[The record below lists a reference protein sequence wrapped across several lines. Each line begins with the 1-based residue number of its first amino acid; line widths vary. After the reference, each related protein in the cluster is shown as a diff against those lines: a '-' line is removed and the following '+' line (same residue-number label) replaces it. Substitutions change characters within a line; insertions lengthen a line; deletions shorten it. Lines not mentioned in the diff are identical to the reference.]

1 MKLSARERLVL
12 ALDVN
17 NFKKA
22 EELVDKLTDYVG
34 VFKIGNQ
41 LFTAE
46 GTKVI
51 KMVQEKG
58 GKVFLDLKF
67 HDIPNTV
74 ARAAEVV
81 SKLGVYIFD
90 IHTSGGYEMMKAAV
104 EASKKSSFALGISKP
119 LILGVTLLTSI
130 NQEILEKEIG
140 IKKSIEEQV
149 VHLAKLAKA
158 AGLDGVVASPWE
170 IKALRAAC
178 GEGFVILTPGI
189 RPVCLCVT
197 CLRASSLRQARRQAG
212 KSDDD
217 QKRIMTPQEAIKL
230 GADFIVIGRPITNA
244 TNPVKAS
251 QEILK
256 EMEEVL
262 KDGY

>member
-81 SKLGVYIFD
+81 SKLGIYIFD
-90 IHTSGGYEMMKAAV
+90 IHTSGGYEMMKATV
-104 EASKKSSFALGISKP
+104 EASKKLSFALGISKP

-140 IKKSIEEQV
+140 IKKRLEEQV

-158 AGLDGVVASPWE
+158 AGLDGVVASSWE
-170 IKALRAAC
+170 IKEIRKAC
-178 GEGFVILTPGI
+178 GEDFVILTPGI
-189 RPVCLCVT
+189 RP
-197 CLRASSLRQARRQAG
+197 AG
-212 KSDDD
+212 KSSDD
-217 QKRIMTPQEAIKL
+217 QKRIMTPREAIKL
-230 GADFIVIGRPITNA
+230 GADFLVIGRPIRNA
-244 TNPVKAS
+244 SNPVESAK
-251 QEILK
+251 EILR
-256 EMEEVL
+256 EME
-262 KDGY
+262 GN

>member
-90 IHTSGGYEMMKAAV
+90 IHTSGGYEMMKATV
-104 EASKKSSFALGISKP
+104 EASKKSSFALGSSKP

-140 IKKSIEEQV
+140 IKKSLEEQV
-149 VHLAKLAKA
+149 VHLAKLAEA

-178 GEGFVILTPGI
+178 VEGFVILTPGI
-189 RPVCLCVT
+189 RP
-197 CLRASSLRQARRQAG
+197 AG

-217 QKRIMTPQEAIKL
+217 QKRVTTPQEAIKL
-230 GADFIVIGRPITNA
+230 GADFIVIGRSITNA

-256 EMEEVL
+256 KMEEIL

>member
-90 IHTSGGYEMMKAAV
+90 IHTSGGYEMMKATV
-104 EASKKSSFALGISKP
+104 EASKKLSFALGISKP

-140 IKKSIEEQV
+140 IKKSLEEQV
-149 VHLAKLAKA
+149 VHLAKLAEA

-170 IKALRAAC
+170 IKVLRAAC

-189 RPVCLCVT
+189 RP
-197 CLRASSLRQARRQAG
+197 AG

-256 EMEEVL
+256 EMEEIL

>member
-22 EELVDKLTDYVG
+22 EELVDKLIDYVE

-104 EASKKSSFALGISKP
+104 EASKKLSFALGTSKP

-140 IKKSIEEQV
+140 IKKSLEEQV
-149 VHLAKLAKA
+149 VHLAKLAEA

-170 IKALRAAC
+170 IKVLRAAC

-197 CLRASSLRQARRQAG
+197 CRQAG
-212 KSDDD
+212 KPDDD

-244 TNPVKAS
+244 ANPVKAA

>member
-46 GTKVI
+46 GIKVI

-140 IKKSIEEQV
+140 IKKSLEEQV
-149 VHLAKLAKA
+149 VHLAKLAEA

-189 RPVCLCVT
+189 RPVYLCVT
-197 CLRASSLRQARRQAG
+197 GRQAG

-230 GADFIVIGRPITNA
+230 GADFIVIGRPIINA

>member
-1 MKLSARERLVL
+1 MKSSARERLVL

-81 SKLGVYIFD
+81 SKLGIYIFD
-90 IHTSGGYEMMKAAV
+90 IHTSGGYEMMKATV
-104 EASKKSSFALGISKP
+104 EASKKLSFALGISKP

-140 IKKSIEEQV
+140 IKKSLEEQV
-149 VHLAKLAKA
+149 VHLAKLAEA
-158 AGLDGVVASPWE
+158 AGLDGVVASSWE

-189 RPVCLCVT
+189 RP
-197 CLRASSLRQARRQAG
+197 AG

-251 QEILK
+251 QEILE

-262 KDGY
+262 EDGY

>member
-17 NFKKA
+17 NFKRA
-22 EELVDKLTDYVG
+22 EELVNKLTDYVG

-140 IKKSIEEQV
+140 IKKSLEEQV
-149 VHLAKLAKA
+149 VHLAKLAEA

-170 IKALRAAC
+170 IKALRTAC

-189 RPVCLCVT
+189 RP
-197 CLRASSLRQARRQAG
+197 AG

-256 EMEEVL
+256 EMEEIL